1 MFSSIRLKI
10 ILFYLAVLL
19 ILLSALGVFLSLSL
33 QKVVHNAID
42 SDLRSRAEDLTLL
55 ITNDSG
61 ETKTN
66 FSKEVMGEYNLPK
79 SKSYFQIRRLDGT
92 TLEKSASLKNHE
104 LPLPGKTIQSGF
116 QTFLLNG
123 SPTRLINFHVV
134 REPDILYKGEPV
146 DQLTIQCAT
155 DINDRIELL
164 EQFNFILSLSIFSI
178 LAISAFGGFFI
189 AHKALIPVKEISK
202 TIDRISESNLSERIT
217 VENIPAELKHLAVS
231 FNRTF
236 NRLERSFIRQ
246 RQFAADASHELRTP
260 LSVIKSQCE
269 ITLRRVRAAG
279 DYQKALK
286 DIEQAAALM
295 SEIIRRLL
303 AIARLGADK
312 EVLKIETIR
321 LDEILRESV
330 KLLTPVAEQRGI
342 MIKNF
347 FSDSVSFPGDRA
359 LLVELFT
366 NLIENAVKYNV
377 LQGQITISCRQE
389 WPWFV
394 CEIKDTGIGIPDEDL
409 ERIFDRFYRIDKSRS
424 KRIGGSGLGLS
435 ICNEIVKRHSGKI
448 EIKSRLGS
456 GTTVS
461 VYFKF

>member
-33 QKVVHNAID
+33 HKVVHNAID
-42 SDLRSRAEDLTLL
+42 SELRSRAEDLALL
-55 ITNDSG
+55 ISNEAG
-61 ETKTN
+61 ETEAN

-92 TLEKSASLKNHE
+92 TLEKSASLKKRQ
-104 LPLPGKTIQSGF
+104 LPFSEKTIQTGF

-123 SPTRLINFHVV
+123 SPTRLINFHVA
-134 REPDILYKGEPV
+134 RKPNIIYKGEPE
-146 DQLTIQCAT
+146 DQLTIQCAK

-164 EQFNFILSLSIFSI
+164 EEFNFILSLSIFSI

-217 VENIPAELKHLAVS
+217 VENIPAELKQLALS

-269 ITLRRVRAAG
+269 ITLRREREAG
-279 DYQKALK
+279 EYQKALK

-295 SEIIRRLL
+295 SEIIRKLL

-321 LDEILRESV
+321 LDEIVRESV

-342 MIKNF
+342 MIKNS
-347 FSDSVSFPGDRA
+347 FSSPVSFPGDRA
-359 LLVELFT
+359 LLVELFA
-366 NLIENAVKYNV
+366 NLIENAIKYNV
-377 LQGQITISCRQE
+377 LQGQITLSCRQE

-394 CEIKDTGIGIPDEDL
+394 CEIIDTGIGIPGEDL

-424 KRIGGSGLGLS
+424 KKIGGSGLGLS
-435 ICNEIVKRHSGKI
+435 ICNEIVKRHGGRI

-461 VYFKF
+461 VYFKL